1 VLASNLGAS
10 TLFKLFFTHSFM
22 SSPTL
27 FKSWSPPFLA
37 CLVTLLLLPFS
48 NLQAADDSETRQI
61 LVDVVLGNDEER
73 AACFELL
80 SKKSDRIIETVV
92 AAWRGGEISTV
103 SQSVGEEFIVLIKS
117 ADNEYRK
124 LLDGSVFSPSSE
136 PKINRP
142 SRSLRKKLRRIVTL
156 IQLNTPNL
164 EDRISAAERLGMSQN
179 QEYVSIL
186 EQKMAQQNDSRAKD
200 AFLVSLSIS
209 KLKNGSKEECLE
221 AIRNLGELKSFAARD
236 FLEETKLEYSEKED
250 PEEILAAIQAALM
263 KIDEHQRFVDW
274 GGTLLRGLSLGS
286 VLLLV
291 SYGLAITFGQMGVI
305 NMAHGEFIA
314 IGGYTTYWIQ
324 NTFAAKYGETSSAFG
339 WYFVAALPCSFL
351 AAAIAGAIL
360 EKGLIQFLYKRPLES
375 LLATWGVSMVLQQLF
390 RLKFGAANVA
400 VSSPEWLSGSYHLA
414 GVSMS
419 YNRLLLIGCALLLI
433 VVTWLLMN
441 KTNWGLHVRATM
453 QNRQMASNLGVPSG
467 RVNMLTFAFGSGLAG
482 LAGAFIS
489 QIGNVGPAMGNT
501 YIVDSFMVVVVG
513 GVGNLFGAAIS
524 SFGIGVID
532 QSLQPL
538 FGPVMGKIT
547 VLFMIIIFLQ
557 FKPGGLFPSRSRSL
571 DD

>member
-1 VLASNLGAS
+1 
-10 TLFKLFFTHSFM
+10 M
-22 SSPTL
+22 SSFFNP
-27 FKSWSPPFLA
+27 KYWPPQFLA
-37 CLVTLLLLPFS
+37 CLLALLLLPLS
-48 NLQAADDSETRQI
+48 DARAADDSETRRI
-61 LVDVVLGNDEER
+61 LVELVLGNNEKR
-73 AACFELL
+73 AECLEAL
-80 SKKSDRIIETVV
+80 SDKSDGIIDTVV
-92 AAWRGGEISTV
+92 TAWRGGGISTTP
-103 SQSVGEEFIVLIKS
+103 QTDGENTIVLLKLD
-117 ADNEYRK
+117 DNSYQN
-124 LLDGSVFSPSSE
+124 LLDGSSFSPDSE

-142 SRSLRKKLRRIVTL
+142 ARSLRKKLRRIVTL
-156 IQLNTPNL
+156 LQLNDPNL
-164 EDRISAAERLGMSQN
+164 DERIRAAERLGMSQN
-179 QEYVSIL
+179 AEYVGIL
-186 EQKMAQQNDSRAKD
+186 EEKLAQQTDPRVKD
-200 AFLVSLSIS
+200 EFLASLSIS
-209 KLKNGSKEECLE
+209 KLKNGSKDECLE
-221 AIRNLGELKSFAARD
+221 AIINLGNLKSFAARD
-236 FLEETKLEYSEKED
+236 FLEETRLEYSEKEESD
-250 PEEILAAIQAALM
+250 EILAAIQSALK
-263 KIDEHQRFVDW
+263 KIDDHQRFVDW
-274 GGTLLRGLSLGS
+274 MGTLLRGLSLGS

-314 IGGYTTYWIQ
+314 IGGYTTYFIQ
-324 NTFAAKYGETSSAFG
+324 NTFAAKYGEASSAFG
-339 WYFVAALPCSFL
+339 WYFVIALPCSFL

-375 LLATWGVSMVLQQLF
+375 LLATWGVSMVLQQVF

-453 QNRQMASNLGVPSG
+453 QNRQMASSLGVPSG

-489 QIGNVGPAMGNT
+489 QIGNVGPSMGNT

-513 GVGNLFGAAIS
+513 GIGNLFGAAIS